1 MVGSQ
6 CDGTCTAQR
15 RAGYSSAEQHSLQRE
30 APEGVGGRRP
40 AARTQ
45 HLLVP
50 YPLGVLRRPHTRSK
64 VRCHLLKGSSSR
76 GVAPHQTRKPG
87 EGQGGDRESANSH
100 AFPLPTS
107 HSQPGR
113 SSKPIQEKPAE
124 QCTLPVPDQ
133 RPENPALS
141 TRTNKQACG
150 TERCLRVLRQ
160 GRHPR
165 EGVPAP
171 RPRTGL

>member
-1 MVGSQ
+1 MHCPEEGRIQLS
-6 CDGTCTAQR
+6 GTAQSPKR
-15 RAGYSSAEQHSLQRE
+15 GSRG
-30 APEGVGGRRP
+30 GGRQETCSQDTAP
-40 AARTQ
+40 AC
-45 HLLVP
+45 
-50 YPLGVLRRPHTRSK
+50 PHTRSK